1 MKTTTYSEVR
11 NLAAYL
17 AGRADD
23 TTGTGLRLPPSEA
36 TLLLAFLAAELLTLW
51 TAEAW
56 PELCPDIETITLAAD
71 KTFSKREGDEDEMG
85 DVLAIFRDGN
95 PQTTTLCTPIEDWVE
110 ANGKVRVNTDQ
121 TTLYVE
127 YMTPATDLL
136 SIAAGSLEAT
146 TMPRRFRQPLAFKA
160 AAWLLAT
167 EDPATAE
174 KFRQLGEGDW
184 RRQAG
189 VLALPWWRKPV
200 MKR

>member
-1 MKTTTYSEVR
+1 MR

-36 TLLLAFLAAELLTLW
+36 TLLLAFLSAELLALW
-51 TAEAW
+51 NAEAW
-56 PELCPDIETITLAAD
+56 PELCPDIETITLDAD
-71 KTFSKREGDEDEMG
+71 KTFSKREGDADEMG
-85 DVLAIFRDGN
+85 DVLAIFIHGN
-95 PQTTTLCTPIEDWVE
+95 PQTTTLCQPVEDWVE

-127 YMTPATDLL
+127 YMTPPTDLL

-146 TMPRRFRQPLAFKA
+146 TLPRRFLQPLAFKA
-160 AAWLLAT
+160 AGFLLAT

-174 KFRQLGEGDW
+174 RYRQLGEADW

-189 VLALPWWRKPV
+189 MLAVPWWRKPV
-200 MKR
+200 MRK